1 MQMCICGCSGSRGAV
16 GLGEERESLAKA
28 GVVERRRLAQLGR
41 TAETVPQQRP
51 VKDFPWVFTR
61 CDLGLLELLLLGS
74 YVRGEI
80 GGAPGITP
88 TVRRAPQV

>member
-1 MQMCICGCSGSRGAV
+1 M
-16 GLGEERESLAKA
+16 
-28 GVVERRRLAQLGR
+28 
-41 TAETVPQQRP
+41 PQQRP
-51 VKDFPWVFTR
+51 VKVLLWVFTR

-88 TVRRAPQV
+88 TVRRAPRV